1 MMFSFDMVRQ
11 RGLSLV
17 EMMIV
22 IVVVGILLGAVIV
35 PMQALLIDDSYK
47 SEEQRMAQLRDAV
60 VGYAA
65 RHQTRERT
73 ASISGG
79 GGRIFE
85 MPAGRP
91 YLPCPDVDGDGY
103 EDRNEMTFAIGTDAD
118 IFAVTTTLVVD
129 SNLATQGTNNL
140 LLAGSCLASRGILP
154 WKTLGGGPVDH
165 WGNHYTYQVD
175 DAFSNAIVGFNGNT
189 RADVFDLRSTV
200 LATEAN
206 GDFLYARRVTI
217 TTFVTKSNYRVITNI
232 SPEST
237 VTTTVNTPLQLS
249 YTNTRRPIVV
259 CDGRAVELCQKS
271 TSRTLILEAG
281 EIQEMAYSAPNREY
295 VDGDISDGLP
305 FVIVSHGKNGHG
317 AVNYAANQSA
327 ASVSFSVLI
336 CNEPIHNTLSVQPYS
351 VADGLRHEAVNFP
364 QIEAPNFNGN
374 FCPQLQDATNNN
386 FENGYFVVAPRSEE
400 LFIGN
405 SNSSDLFD
413 DIVTWMTR
421 DELVRV
427 LTDGLILPAKDVP
440 VLKDY

>member
-1 MMFSFDMVRQ
+1 
-11 RGLSLV
+11 
-17 EMMIV
+17 
-22 IVVVGILLGAVIV
+22 
-35 PMQALLIDDSYK
+35 
-47 SEEQRMAQLRDAV
+47 
-60 VGYAA
+60 
-65 RHQTRERT
+65 
-73 ASISGG
+73 
-79 GGRIFE
+79 
-85 MPAGRP
+85 
-91 YLPCPDVDGDGY
+91 
-103 EDRNEMTFAIGTDAD
+103 
-118 IFAVTTTLVVD
+118 
-129 SNLATQGTNNL
+129 
-140 LLAGSCLASRGILP
+140 
-154 WKTLGGGPVDH
+154 
-165 WGNHYTYQVD
+165 
-175 DAFSNAIVGFNGNT
+175 
-189 RADVFDLRSTV
+189 
-200 LATEAN
+200 
-206 GDFLYARRVTI
+206 
-217 TTFVTKSNYRVITNI
+217 
-232 SPEST
+232 
-237 VTTTVNTPLQLS
+237 
-249 YTNTRRPIVV
+249 
-259 CDGRAVELCQKS
+259 
-271 TSRTLILEAG
+271 
-281 EIQEMAYSAPNREY
+281 MAYSAPNREY